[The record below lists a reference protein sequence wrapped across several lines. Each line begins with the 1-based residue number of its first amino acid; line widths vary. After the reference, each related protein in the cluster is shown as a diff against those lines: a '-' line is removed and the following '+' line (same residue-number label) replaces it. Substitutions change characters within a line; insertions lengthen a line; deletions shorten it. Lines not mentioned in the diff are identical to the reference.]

1 MRYLLWG
8 SSGHAKVLADLLGA
22 RGDQV
27 AMFVDADPAARPAAD
42 GVPIIHGSESFHAW
56 VETLPDRE
64 NWRVAV
70 AIGGGRGIER
80 VALLRMVAQAGI
92 RAGTL
97 IHPAAT
103 VSPKARLD
111 EGCQVLAGAIFAAAA
126 SAGEGTIVNHGAQ
139 VDHECVIGAGVHLA
153 PRATLCGCVEV
164 GDFAFIGA
172 SATVLPRLKIGRGA
186 VIGAGAVV
194 TKDVPA
200 WSTVAG
206 NPARQLRP

>member
-22 RGDQV
+22 LNDQV
-27 AMFVDADPAARPAAD
+27 AMFVDADPAARPATV
-42 GVPIIHGSESFHAW
+42 GVPIIHGTEAFHAW
-56 VETLPDRE
+56 VATLPDRE
-64 NWRVAV
+64 NWRGAV
-70 AIGGGRGIER
+70 AIGGGRGLER
-80 VALLRMVAQAGI
+80 VALLRLIAQAGI

-97 IHPAAT
+97 IHPTAT
-103 VSPKARLD
+103 VSPKAQLG
-111 EGCQVLAGAIFAAAA
+111 EGCQVLAGAIFAAGA
-126 SAGEGTIVNHGAQ
+126 STGEGIIVNHGAQ
-139 VDHECVIGAGVHLA
+139 VDHECVIGTGVHLA

-172 SATVLPRLKIGRGA
+172 GAIVLPRLKIGRGA

-200 WSTVAG
+200 GSTVVG
-206 NPARQLRP
+206 NPARPLRH

>member
-22 RGDQV
+22 LGDQV
-27 AMFVDADPAARPAAD
+27 GMFVDADPAARPAVA
-42 GVPIIHGSESFHAW
+42 GTPIIHGEAAFHAW
-56 VETLPDRE
+56 VATLGDRE
-64 NWRVAV
+64 DWRGAVAV
-70 AIGGGRGIER
+70 GGGRGTER
-80 VALLRMVAQAGI
+80 VALLGLLAQAGI

-103 VSPKARLD
+103 VSPTARLAA
-111 EGCQVLAGAIFAAAA
+111 GCQVLAGAVFAAGA

-139 VDHECVIGAGVHLA
+139 VDHECVVGAGVHLA

-172 SATVLPRLKIGRGA
+172 GATVLPRLRIGRGA
-186 VIGAGAVV
+186 VVGAGAVV

-200 WSTVAG
+200 GSTAVG